1 MISPFK
7 ANNQRIA
14 EFVENTF
21 AKLLLH
27 GTIRTDNSTPLEKR
41 YKGQQRSRGRT
52 ITLAHIILLA
62 SLPQYTHDC
71 RMIVKN
77 SKRFINS
84 LKTTA
89 IGGLLFL
96 LPLIVLG
103 ALGGQIA
110 PVVVSITSALNEYL
124 PVKTATGIA
133 ILVGLSIMIILL
145 LCFAAG
151 MIARWSLGRKIS
163 TAFEKKLALFFPR
176 YSILKDQM
184 ADTIGG
190 DETRPQMKP
199 VLVLFDECQRIAFET
214 ERDEKQGLATIYLP
228 GSPDPWSGKVVILKL
243 DRITRLD
250 ADFGHTAA
258 TCEQLGRGSIAMI
271 EKLAK
276 SPPPEDS

>member
-1 MISPFK
+1 
-7 ANNQRIA
+7 
-14 EFVENTF
+14 
-21 AKLLLH
+21 
-27 GTIRTDNSTPLEKR
+27 
-41 YKGQQRSRGRT
+41 
-52 ITLAHIILLA
+52 
-62 SLPQYTHDC
+62 
-71 RMIVKN
+71 MIVKK
-77 SKRFINS
+77 SKRFINF

-103 ALGGQIA
+103 ALVGQIA
-110 PVVVSITSALNEYL
+110 PIVVSVASALNNYI

-133 ILVGLSIMIILL
+133 ILVGLSIAIILL

-151 MIARWSLGRKIS
+151 MFARWSLGRKIS

-199 VLVLFDECQRIAFET
+199 VLVVFDECQRIAFET

-243 DRITRLD
+243 DRVTRLD
-250 ADFGHTAA
+250 ADFGHAAA
-258 TCEQLGRGSIAMI
+258 TCEQVGRGSIAMAGQ
-271 EKLAK
+271 LPK
-276 SPPPEDS
+276 SSPNTKTPQPDSDPKPA